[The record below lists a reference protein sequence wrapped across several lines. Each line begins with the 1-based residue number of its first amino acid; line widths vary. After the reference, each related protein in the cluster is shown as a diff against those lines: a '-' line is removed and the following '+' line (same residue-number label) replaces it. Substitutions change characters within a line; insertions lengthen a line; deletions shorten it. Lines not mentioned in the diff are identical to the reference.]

1 MIQENKPIEE
11 QIHLFN
17 NISVTSN
24 LKEVLLSIAKWSQII
39 GIISMLSV
47 LIATIKLI
55 LASDGTS
62 FAVYALAGLIGYLI
76 FKSGN
81 KIEQAIKNY
90 NQNSLQEGFRYLY
103 RYFFISFILY
113 VLLAVVVIPVL
124 IFYL

>member
-55 LASDGTS
+55 LTSDGTS
-62 FAVYALAGLIGYLI
+62 FAVDALAGLIGYLI

-113 VLLAVVVIPVL
+113 VLLTVVVIPVL